1 MPRGGYR
8 PLIDRESIYRTI
20 YDYADRNGYLTV
32 TQREMSNIVGMSYQA
47 MSEVFSEFIDMGMI
61 SKSGRKFQ
69 IMYDPD
75 EIPWDGKYKALR
87 ATYVKSEFYRNGA
100 NYGA

>member
-1 MPRGGYR
+1 
-8 PLIDRESIYRTI
+8 
-20 YDYADRNGYLTV
+20 
-32 TQREMSNIVGMSYQA
+32 
-47 MSEVFSEFIDMGMI
+47 MI